1 MIIEF
6 PGTRGEIEESS
17 KKHRY
22 HSSLVVEYKN
32 TRILIDYGI
41 KHSRDLEKRV
51 NSFDG
56 LLITHAH
63 PDHYIW
69 TLKEDKSVTIPV
81 YLTRETFDYS
91 ESRPADSRIIK
102 NCEGF
107 SIKDL
112 YFIPHK
118 VIHSFRCPAVCFRI
132 EGDKNIVYAP
142 DLVDTEKDK
151 KKILDGI
158 ACLIGDGASLN
169 INMVRRKD
177 NKIYGHTRIKTEIN
191 WCKKY
196 GVKKLIITHC
206 GKQAVTMDEG
216 ELERKIYEYSEGQVD
231 VVIAYDGFRIKL

>member
-1 MIIEF
+1 MILEF

-22 HSSLVVEYKN
+22 HSSLVVKYN
-32 TRILIDYGI
+32 STRVLVDYGE
-41 KHSRDLEKRV
+41 KHSRQLEENV

-69 TLKEDKSVTIPV
+69 TLKEDRSVTIPV
-81 YLTRETFDYS
+81 YLTRDAFDYS
-91 ESRPADSRIIK
+91 ENKPAECRIIK
-102 NCEGF
+102 NGERF

-112 YFIPHK
+112 YFVPYK

-132 EGDKNIVYAP
+132 EGDKNIIYAP

-151 KKILDGI
+151 EEVLDSI
-158 ACLIGDGASLN
+158 DCLIGDGSSLN

-177 NKIYGHTRIKTEIN
+177 NKIYGHTRIKTEVN

-206 GKQAVTMDEG
+206 GKQVVTMDEK
-216 ELERKIYEYSEGQVD
+216 ELEHKIDEYAERQVD
-231 VVIAYDGFRIKL
+231 VKVAYDGCSMEL